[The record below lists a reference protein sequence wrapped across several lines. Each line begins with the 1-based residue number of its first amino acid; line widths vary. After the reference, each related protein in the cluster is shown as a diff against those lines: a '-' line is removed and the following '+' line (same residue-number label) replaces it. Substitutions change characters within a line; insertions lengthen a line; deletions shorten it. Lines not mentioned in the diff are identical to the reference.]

1 MLSSSWR
8 ARGKVH
14 GSAPTNMESVSIV
27 ARVDDD
33 SVRVVRSHRIH
44 ARRSARS
51 TTVIF
56 GVEVSRAVR
65 VIVSIPCGP
74 KSMSNF
80 YSSFTLVA

>member
-1 MLSSSWR
+1 
-8 ARGKVH
+8 
-14 GSAPTNMESVSIV
+14 MESVSIV

-33 SVRVVRSHRIH
+33 SVRVMHSHRIR
-44 ARRSARS
+44 ARRSAKS

-80 YSSFTLVA
+80 YPSFALVA